1 MPYINSRLTMEL
13 SKKQK
18 EDLKRKMGEIIAE
31 IPGKSEEWLMVS
43 FDDNKTVYF
52 RGKEMDKA
60 AFVEVKI
67 SGTTEREYKNKVTH
81 LICSLYEKELDI
93 PGDSIY
99 ITFNEVGDWGFNG
112 KLF

>member
-1 MPYINSRLTMEL
+1 
-13 SKKQK
+13 
-18 EDLKRKMGEIIAE
+18 MGEIIAE

-60 AFVEVKI
+60 AFVEIKI
-67 SGTTEREYKNKVTH
+67 FGTTEREYKDKVTH

-99 ITFNEVGDWGFNG
+99 ITFSEVSDWGFNG